1 MATEQ
6 LLHSFEES
14 QSMRGRLWTLIVGV
28 FALTATVAACSSS
41 SPSPSVSNTPS
52 QPVVVAPSSSAQ
64 SSASGSVSA
73 SASAQAGAPFG
84 SGCAS
89 LGVGALQLRAAA
101 VLPVG
106 VAAAAIPTL
115 RNVVAAAT
123 AAGLVQTLNS
133 APALTVFTPNDTAFT
148 KEPAQ
153 LVKNLLTNP
162 AYKSQL
168 VATLKYHVLGSK
180 VTQDQL
186 AGTHQTLEGKSLTI
200 TGSGDNFTINGT
212 AKIICGGIQTKNAIV
227 YVIDSVLHPPT
238 S

>member
-1 MATEQ
+1 
-6 LLHSFEES
+6 
-14 QSMRGRLWTLIVGV
+14 MRGRLWTLIVGV
-28 FALTATVAACSSS
+28 FALTVTVAACSSS
-41 SPSPSVSNTPS
+41 SPSSSVTNTPS
-52 QPVVVAPSSSAQ
+52 QPVVAAPSSA
-64 SSASGSVSA
+64 ATSA
-73 SASAQAGAPFG
+73 SASASSSAQAGAPFG

-89 LGVGALQLRAAA
+89 LGVGALQLKAAA

-123 AAGLVQTLNS
+123 AAGLVGTLNS
-133 APALTVFTPNDTAFT
+133 APAITVFAPNDSAFT

-168 VATLKYHVLGSK
+168 IDTLKYHVLGTK

-212 AKIICGGIQTKNAIV
+212 VKIICGGIQTKNAIV
-227 YVIDSVLHPPT
+227 YVIDSVLHPP